1 MERWACA
8 PAARRAP
15 IRFDQALAA
24 ENRAARQ
31 SETITPARG
40 FDQYLA
46 DTRLAARSNPI
57 HSNSSATPAER
68 PASAAAQPAKAGSH
82 AAAPAGCDAGSKP
95 SAGTRS
101 TLRRV
106 LDLGPKVVPTG
117 RLVDL
122 VV

>member
-1 MERWACA
+1 MAGQLEMRATERWACA

-46 DTRLAARSNPI
+46 DTRLAARSTQI
-57 HSNSSATPAER
+57 HSSGSAAPAATPAER
-68 PASAAAQPAKAGSH
+68 STTAAAQSRADRTARGPG
-82 AAAPAGCDAGSKP
+82 GVMCV
-95 SAGTRS
+95 
-101 TLRRV
+101 RV
-106 LDLGPKVVPTG
+106 CG
-117 RLVDL
+117 
-122 VV
+122 